1 MFKLVAINTVT
12 GEMLEWFGYETQA
25 DAVFDMQNVEWDEDD
40 VPENWRFE
48 VVSYDEDEEP
58 ADIDDDCG
66 FDPYAGCFTYDC

>member
-25 DAVFDMQNVEWDEDD
+25 DAVLDMQNVEWDEDD

-48 VVSYDEDEEP
+48 VVPYDEDEEP

>member
-48 VVSYDEDEEP
+48 VVPYDEDEEP